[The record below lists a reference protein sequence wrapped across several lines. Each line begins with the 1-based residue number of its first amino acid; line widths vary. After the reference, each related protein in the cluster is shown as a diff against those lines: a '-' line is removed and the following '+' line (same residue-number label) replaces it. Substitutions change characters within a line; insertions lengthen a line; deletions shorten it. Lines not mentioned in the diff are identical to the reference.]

1 MSSRQEQRVY
11 HFFGI
16 LILIFSAFCVK
27 ADTLETQAQLSAT
40 PHLCLKDSHDIHCE
54 MSIELSWLLNTEQLV
69 CIVSN
74 YQSMKR
80 WCSDSVNEHSLQI
93 SVKTNQDIHF
103 VLVNKNNN
111 NELADVT
118 LKITTTSEPKVRR
131 RYRNPWS
138 LF

>member
-1 MSSRQEQRVY
+1 MSSKQEKNIY
-11 HFFGI
+11 LFLGI
-16 LILIFSAFCVK
+16 LILIFSAFYVK

-40 PHLCLKDSHDIHCE
+40 PQLCLKDSQDKHCE
-54 MSIELSWLLNTEQLV
+54 MAIELNWQLKTKQLV

-74 YQSMKR
+74 YQSMSR
-80 WCSDSVNEHSLQI
+80 WCSDSTEDHSLRI
-93 SVKTNQDIHF
+93 SVKTHQDIHF

-118 LKITTTSEPKVRR
+118 LKITTTSESKVRR